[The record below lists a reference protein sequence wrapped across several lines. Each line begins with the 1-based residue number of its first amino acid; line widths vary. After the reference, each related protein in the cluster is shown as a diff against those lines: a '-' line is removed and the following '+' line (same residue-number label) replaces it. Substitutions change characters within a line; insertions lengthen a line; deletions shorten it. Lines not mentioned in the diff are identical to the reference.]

1 MTLLYNCL
9 HYPARIACLNL
20 AVGSLKHKRIL
31 IMRKIQRNFR
41 IDQNLDLRLKDI
53 ANEQGLSVSQLIEL
67 ACYSF
72 ADKTKS
78 LKKNS
83 DVEAKKDKQLTVY
96 MRTDSQTYRNL
107 KKIIEE
113 KNNSFSQ
120 EINFRLRASLT
131 NDKFDMI
138 EFNHLGRM
146 MIDINRL
153 GNLLKMRMNQNH
165 NEQELLEEIR
175 KSILDLRQ
183 EFQDVI
189 LKSRDRV

>member
-1 MTLLYNCL
+1 
-9 HYPARIACLNL
+9 
-20 AVGSLKHKRIL
+20 
-31 IMRKIQRNFR
+31 MRKIQRNFR

-120 EINFRLRASLT
+120 EINFR
-131 NDKFDMI
+131 
-138 EFNHLGRM
+138 
-146 MIDINRL
+146 
-153 GNLLKMRMNQNH
+153 
-165 NEQELLEEIR
+165 
-175 KSILDLRQ
+175 
-183 EFQDVI
+183 
-189 LKSRDRV
+189 

>member
-1 MTLLYNCL
+1 MLVIL
-9 HYPARIACLNL
+9 
-20 AVGSLKHKRIL
+20 SLTK
-31 IMRKIQRNFR
+31 QR
-41 IDQNLDLRLKDI
+41 
-53 ANEQGLSVSQLIEL
+53 V
-67 ACYSF
+67 
-72 ADKTKS
+72 
-78 LKKNS
+78 
-83 DVEAKKDKQLTVY
+83 
-96 MRTDSQTYRNL
+96 L